1 MYFTDKIIIASDHAG
16 YEMKEAL
23 KTYLNDIQVTVIDK
37 GTHSADS
44 VDYPDYAKALCKS
57 IEDKEASFGI
67 LLCGSANGVA
77 MTANKFKYI
86 RAAICWN
93 SKVAELARMHN
104 NANVIC
110 LPARFLSLEEAKS
123 CIDMFFTTEF
133 EGGRHSIRVKKM
145 C

>member
-16 YEMKEAL
+16 FEMKEAL
-23 KTYLNDIQVTVIDK
+23 KVYLTSMHIQVVDK
-37 GTHSADS
+37 GTHNSDS
-44 VDYPDYAKALCKS
+44 VDYPDFAKALCHA
-57 IEDKEASFGI
+57 INDKVASFGI

-77 MTANKFKYI
+77 MTANKFKFI

-93 SKVAELARMHN
+93 GKIAELARMHN

-110 LPARFLSLEEAKS
+110 LPARFLNEDEAKA
-123 CIDMFFTTEF
+123 CLDMFFTTEF
-133 EGGRHSIRVKKM
+133 EGGRHSARIKKM